1 MASRRKSRG
10 KRINPTY
17 FVFCEG
23 ESEEEY
29 IKFLRSVYRIPIEIN
44 SKRAGDKISQRFING
59 YLKTKTRHKKD
70 EVFLMF
76 DLDVEGILEKLN
88 ELNGILLTSNPC
100 LELWFVLHHREQRAH
115 ISTTNCIR
123 TLQEIWPNYDKGR
136 LAENQ
141 KRELLEFLVLAIER
155 SKQLQCHNNPS
166 TTVNEFIRYLENT
179 KRTKNES

>member
-1 MASRRKSRG
+1 MASRRKPRG

-29 IKFLRSVYRIPIEIN
+29 IRFLRSVYRIPIEIN
-44 SKRAGDKISQRFING
+44 SKRTGDRISQRFING
-59 YLKTKTRHKKD
+59 YLKTKTKHKKD
-70 EVFLMF
+70 EIFLMF
-76 DLDVEGILEKLN
+76 DLDVEGTLEKLN

-123 TLQEIWPNYDKGR
+123 TLQEIWPNYEKGR
-136 LAENQ
+136 LEENQ
-141 KRELLEFLVLAIER
+141 KRELLEFLVLATER
-155 SKQLQCHNNPS
+155 SNQLQPHANPS
-166 TTVNEFIRYLENT
+166 TTVNEFIRYLENA
-179 KRTKNES
+179 KRSKNES